1 MKIMICSMTKE
12 VIYNLNPW
20 EILEIESSSSVEQI
34 KSAYSEKIKFC
45 HPEDDAEGFKIL
57 NLAYK
62 QAIKI
67 AKSKKQPKI
76 TDTHYTTKKNIPKIK
91 LKNTYYIYPEYHNPP
106 RASFYKSD
114 YDFYQN
120 GQNYKNFKNNSDE
133 KQLKFYFSDIK
144 LEDTQTSFDFSNVEE
159 EPKKKLDFS
168 NVENKILTN
177 MYENDDDFLPFEK
190 ENQDIKRNYSF
201 MRKFSFILY
210 ILGYI
215 SIFLFFFNI
224 KNDKS
229 ISLSEDIFLYE
240 YVFPIIITIF
250 FVILCQ
256 YLLNVVHTSNT
267 LTFLSI
273 IFDLCIY
280 SLFQF
285 IASNYNAKKTI
296 YMIFSI
302 IQISIIIRKIKK
314 LKIHNQK

>member
-1 MKIMICSMTKE
+1 MICSMMKE

-67 AKSKKQPKI
+67 AKSQKPKKQEKNS
-76 TDTHYTTKKNIPKIK
+76 DTQSETKKHIPKIK
-91 LKNTYYIYPEYHNPP
+91 HKNTYYIYPEYHNPP

-144 LEDTQTSFDFSNVEE
+144 LEDTQTSFDFSNIEE
-159 EPKKKLDFS
+159 EPKKKLNFS
-168 NVENKILTN
+168 NVENKISTN
-177 MYENDDDFLPFEK
+177 MYENDDDFLSFEK
-190 ENQDIKRNYSF
+190 ENQDIKHNYSF

-250 FVILCQ
+250 FVKLCQ
-256 YLLNVVHTSNT
+256 YLLNIAHTSNILT
-267 LTFLSI
+267 LLSI

-280 SLFQF
+280 ILFQF
-285 IASNYNAKKTI
+285 IASSYNAAKIVYKV
-296 YMIFSI
+296 FAV
-302 IQISIIIRKIKK
+302 IQICIIIRKIKK